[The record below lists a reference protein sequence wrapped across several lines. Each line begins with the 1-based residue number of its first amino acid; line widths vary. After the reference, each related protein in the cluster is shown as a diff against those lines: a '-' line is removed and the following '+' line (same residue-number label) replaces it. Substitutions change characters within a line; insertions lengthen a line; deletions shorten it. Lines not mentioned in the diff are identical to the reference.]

1 MKKFTKNIALFL
13 IIMLTLLVGIFRF
26 NNGSFKV
33 LKTNESFEKKVQY
46 FNSFIEKNLS
56 VNLILGSSII
66 EDCLIPDSLGYRWF
80 SFSNN
85 GQNIYE
91 SYKFFEFY
99 KNKVKI
105 DTIIIGIQPF
115 DFPFSYTKKLNNDS
129 YLPHNNGYFYIFGI
143 DSITEKK
150 MPKILSK
157 IFIQQKKQALYPNIN
172 KYLIDYNHKSTRQ
185 PHVSKQGF
193 SGRKN
198 KNAKDID
205 SLYQY
210 SNYKITD
217 PSLFYS
223 NLSSEPNFKYF
234 DLFNKL
240 AVASGT
246 QVIYLNTPKSKP
258 YFKELIDSGLDRK
271 RLRILNG
278 LKQRNVE
285 FWNYENYT
293 NAINNKLLYWNESHM
308 TFDGA
313 ILFTNEIKRRLIVKE
328 N

>member
-1 MKKFTKNIALFL
+1 MKNFIKNTALFIITMLMML
-13 IIMLTLLVGIFRF
+13 IGVFRF
-26 NNGSFKV
+26 NNGSFKI
-33 LKTNESFEKKVQY
+33 LKANESFEKKIKY
-46 FNSFIEKNLS
+46 FNNFIEKNRS
-56 VNLILGSSII
+56 VNLVLGSSMI
-66 EDCLIPDSLGYRWF
+66 EDCLIPDSLGNRWY

-91 SYKFFEFY
+91 SYKFFEYY
-99 KNKVKI
+99 KDKVKI
-105 DTIIIGIQPF
+105 DTIIVGIQPF
-115 DFPFSYTKKLNNDS
+115 DFPFSYTKRLNDDN

-143 DSITEKK
+143 DSITEKR

-157 IFIQQKKQALYPNIN
+157 IFIQQKKQTLYPNIN
-172 KYLIDYNHKSTRQ
+172 EYLIDYNPNSTRQ
-185 PHVSKQGF
+185 LHVSKQGF

-198 KNAKDID
+198 KNAIDID

-223 NLSSEPNFKYF
+223 NLNSEPNFKYF

-240 AVASGT
+240 AVESGVK
-246 QVIYLNTPKSKP
+246 VIYLNTPKAKP

-278 LKQRNVE
+278 LKQRNVN
-285 FWNYENYT
+285 FWNYENLT
-293 NAINNKLLYWNESHM
+293 NKIDNKLLYWNESHM

-313 ILFTNEIKRRLIVKE
+313 ILFTSVIKKRLIVRK